1 MDDTVELSE
10 RLGRAIAGSPQAAR
24 LHAARDALKAQK
36 EVEQTLKDYQVQ
48 ADKINALQ
56 QENKPVEVEDKHKL
70 QELEDKLFGSEV
82 FKEFTAAQVEYV
94 DMMRKINQAIQKH
107 LGETEDL

>member
-10 RLGRAIAGSPQAAR
+10 RLGRAIAGSPQAAKLR
-24 LHAARDALKAQK
+24 AARDALKAQK